1 MFQYGPQTIVVR
13 GASLG
18 EVTVEDM
25 SRRVSKDLLSNWDDS
40 VDWRG
45 FKRLWA
51 GEWPHQTHSVYC
63 HWVTLTST
71 SPALTTLSRFRRVF
85 LNAATTLY
93 MVVLLALATGLVRAL
108 RPLTD
113 LMVCDSSKSCMSE
126 KLTVPL
132 GRLKINKKQRSHI
145 PETEHKEQRL

>member
-1 MFQYGPQTIVVR
+1 M
-13 GASLG
+13 
-18 EVTVEDM
+18 
-25 SRRVSKDLLSNWDDS
+25 
-40 VDWRG
+40 
-45 FKRLWA
+45 
-51 GEWPHQTHSVYC
+51 
-63 HWVTLTST
+63 TLTST

-93 MVVLLALATGLVRAL
+93 VVVLLALATGLVRAL